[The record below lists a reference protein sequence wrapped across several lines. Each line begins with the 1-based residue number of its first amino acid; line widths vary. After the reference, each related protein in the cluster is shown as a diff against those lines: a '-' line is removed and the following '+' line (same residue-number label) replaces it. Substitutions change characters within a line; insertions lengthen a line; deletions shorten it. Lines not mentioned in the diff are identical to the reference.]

1 MPPRRPL
8 VLINGIQFRLADVD
22 TLDAAALATAIELV
36 NQSPAV
42 QPICT
47 PVLMS
52 STGFQPARANA
63 LATAE
68 AIGLLRSPTTTPNV
82 SGVII
87 TSGLMAATPA
97 QWQAVTSNPA
107 GLAPGV
113 VYYLSSNGAG
123 RLTPTA
129 PDNSGEFL
137 VRIGRAVSNTLMLL
151 NVSLPI
157 GL

>member
-8 VLINGIQFRLADVD
+8 VLINGVQFRLADTD
-22 TLDAAALATAIELV
+22 TLEAASLAMAIELV
-36 NQSPAV
+36 NQSPNS

-68 AIGLLRSPTTTPNV
+68 AIGLLRSPTTAPNV

-129 PDNSGEFL
+129 LDNSGEFL
-137 VRIGRAVSNTLMLL
+137 VRMGRAVTNSIMLV
-151 NVSLPI
+151 NPALPI